1 MTLFRSLAALS
12 AVAVAA
18 CAAPKAETATDTAA
32 ATAPVVAA
40 KPVLLDACV
49 DAVMATKKGKI
60 VKLEG
65 KTEQNVHVYEFDVR
79 GDDGEQYDIECD
91 AAAGKVIEVETEVAN
106 ARDTRFA
113 AKMKVS
119 QTDAEK
125 TALAA
130 YPGTITE
137 VEFEIEPNGDASY
150 EFDIVTADG
159 REMKVE
165 VDATT
170 GQIVEANPELY
181 QIGIE

>member
-1 MTLFRSLAALS
+1 MTLTRSLAALS
-12 AVAVAA
+12 AVAMAA
-18 CAAPKAETATDTAA
+18 CAAPKAETAAADTMAA
-32 ATAPVVAA
+32 AA
-40 KPVLLDACV
+40 KPVLLDVCV

-65 KTEQNVHVYEFDVR
+65 KTEQGVHIYEFDVR

-91 AAAGKVIEVETEVAN
+91 AAAGKIVEIETEVAS
-106 ARDTRFA
+106 AKDPRFA
-113 AKMKVS
+113 AKAKVS
-119 QTDAEK
+119 QAEAEK

-150 EFDIVTADG
+150 EFDILMADG
-159 REMKVE
+159 KEMKVE
-165 VDATT
+165 VDAAT
-170 GQIVEANPELY
+170 GQIVEANAELY